1 MDFKDF
7 KKQYWYKTD
16 LQQLCRKYHLPTY
29 GTKAELENYIT
40 LYLKGTPA
48 NQIKPVRTA
57 PKNINRLN
65 SSQITTTTKLLNS
78 GFSLNNEAR
87 KFFADYFAVDKFNF
101 KKIMAIK
108 MREVQKNQDPMAT
121 VQDLINL
128 VNNPNSISSLITT
141 EEKTY
146 QWNNFVK
153 DFHSDPQSNNFTQP
167 LKVAAILWK
176 ITKNNE
182 QSSKKYVPTM
192 IKSNFIYIKKYLK
205 KER

>member
-1 MDFKDF
+1 MNFKDF

-16 LQQLCRKYHLPTY
+16 LQQLCREYHLPTY

-57 PKNINRLN
+57 PKNINHLN
-65 SSQITTTTKLLNS
+65 SSQIKTTTKLLNS

-87 KFFADYFAVDKFNF
+87 KFFADYFGVDKFNF

-108 MREVQKNQDPMAT
+108 MREVQKNQDQMAT

-128 VNNPNSISSLITT
+128 VNNQNSTSSLITA

-153 DFHSDPQSNNFTQP
+153 DFRSDPQSNNFTQP

-182 QSSKKYVPTM
+182 QPSKKYVPTM
-192 IKSNFIYIKKYLK
+192 VKSNFIYIKKYLK